1 MFGTTFV
8 QHVIGGYEFLLR
20 FYAPGD
26 KIYIFGFSRG
36 AYTARFLSE
45 MLDNIGLLSMGND
58 AMIRFAWDTFS
69 DYQRMGGTHQGAKV
83 NVDDVKKAVKNHG
96 AGTTDDG
103 SKPKTKAEVK
113 AYMDV
118 FKSTFCRDGVRA
130 HFLGLF
136 DCVASVA
143 VFDVRKNSTPYVP
156 RAPANHIRHAISIH
170 ERRTKFKPSLF
181 LIAPDTKPD
190 SVDSLKEVW
199 FAGNHGDVGGGWP
212 LQFDPRTNKNYDY
225 LVSDVA
231 LRWMVEEVQEVDRLY
246 PVSPVTRRYNCV
258 AKLKHLLLGEYI
270 TMED

>member
-58 AMIRFAWDTFS
+58 AMVRFAWETFS
-69 DYQRMGGTHQGAKV
+69 DYQRLGGTHQGLKV
-83 NVDDVKKAVKNHG
+83 DPDDLKKAIKNHG
-96 AGTTDDG
+96 AGRPAPDTG
-103 SKPKTKAEVK
+103 SKPKTKTEVK
-113 AYMDV
+113 AYMDI
-118 FKSTFCRDGVRA
+118 FKSTFCRDGVRV

-143 VFDVRKNSTPYVP
+143 VFDINKNSTPYIP
-156 RAPANHIRHAISIH
+156 RAPADHIRHAISIH

-181 LIAPDTKPD
+181 LIHPQTKAD
-190 SVDSLKEVW
+190 SVTSLKEVW

-212 LQFDPRTNKNYDY
+212 LQIDPRTNTKYPY
-225 LVSDVA
+225 LLSDVA
-231 LRWMVEEVQEVDRLY
+231 LRWMVEEVQAVDRKY
-246 PVSPVTRRYNCV
+246 PVSRSSQ
-258 AKLKHLLLGEYI
+258 
-270 TMED
+270 